1 MLSDWP
7 ARSHYSETQRHISGE
22 LQVSLLCC
30 AHSSQSMD
38 ADVMFT
44 VPCQLKLNSEDEVE
58 VSRPVVWLN
67 TINYFILVADCS
79 AKSVQVL
86 S

>member
-1 MLSDWP
+1 
-7 ARSHYSETQRHISGE
+7 
-22 LQVSLLCC
+22 
-30 AHSSQSMD
+30 
-38 ADVMFT
+38 MFT

-58 VSRPVVWLN
+58 VSHPIVWLN
-67 TINYFILVADCS
+67 TIKYFILVADCT